1 MGSSA
6 GFFKVICVDPFA
18 TACKCSA
25 MPQMFDDVG
34 EIVEEALRRVGKRVV
49 LALPLG
55 IGKPNLIAN
64 EFFRRAR
71 ADATLDLTIFT
82 ALSLRKPTGSSP
94 LEKAFIEPLAAR
106 VFGNYPDLDY
116 LSAMRR
122 NDVPANV
129 RVIEF
134 FFEPGSQLNSPHAQ
148 SHYLCANY
156 THVARELL
164 ARGVNVIAHVV
175 AKRMVGGNTEIS
187 LGSNADVTV
196 DLLPEVAKLRAAGSP
211 VVLLGQVH
219 REMPFMLGAAHLHAE
234 SFDLLLDHSRY
245 DYDLF
250 APPNPSL
257 STVDHAIGL
266 HASAL
271 VRDGGTLQI
280 GIGELGDSIVY
291 SLLLRHQQN
300 EAWRQ
305 ALIDAG
311 TERSGALIDSDGGRA
326 PFNTGLFGATEM
338 FVDQMLD
345 LYRAGILRRRVYDY
359 LPLQRA
365 LAANGSST
373 RVDEALLE
381 AMLAA
386 GAGPVLSEVDVAALK
401 AAGVLRG
408 ETRFDKGCIVSPD
421 GVRIEANLGS
431 ASARAALA
439 RECLGLSL
447 QGGTVMHAGFL
458 LGPRSFYSALSAL
471 PENERRLFDMRGVGY
486 INQLYGD
493 DSTLRVAQRS
503 HARFVNTTMML
514 TTLGAAVSDGLADGR
529 VVSGVGGQYNFVA
542 MAHALPG
549 ARSVLCV
556 RSTRRKD
563 GKLSSNIVTSYG
575 HTTIPR
581 HLRDIAVT
589 EYGIADLRGRT
600 DSECVAAMLNIAD
613 SRFQDAL
620 LAEARRANKIDAGY
634 RIAEQY
640 RVNTPE
646 RLEEAFAA
654 QRRAG
659 LFSEYPFGTDLTR
672 EEIELARALR
682 WLKENTSGNGARL
695 RTVLR
700 ALFVKP
706 RDSERPSLARLQLDA
721 PHDFS
726 TRLTAKLVRLGLRA
740 TADRSR
746 TPSP

>member
-1 MGSSA
+1 
-6 GFFKVICVDPFA
+6 
-18 TACKCSA
+18 
-25 MPQMFDDVG
+25 
-34 EIVEEALRRVGKRVV
+34 
-49 LALPLG
+49 
-55 IGKPNLIAN
+55 
-64 EFFRRAR
+64 
-71 ADATLDLTIFT
+71 
-82 ALSLRKPTGSSP
+82 
-94 LEKAFIEPLAAR
+94 
-106 VFGNYPDLDY
+106 
-116 LSAMRR
+116 
-122 NDVPANV
+122 
-129 RVIEF
+129 
-134 FFEPGSQLNSPHAQ
+134 
-148 SHYLCANY
+148 
-156 THVARELL
+156 
-164 ARGVNVIAHVV
+164 VIAHVV
-175 AKRMVGGNTEIS
+175 ARRVVGGNTEIS
-187 LGSNADVTV
+187 LGSNPDVTV
-196 DLLPEVAKLRAAGSP
+196 DLLPEVAKLRAAGTP
-211 VVLLGQVH
+211 VVMLGQVH
-219 REMPFMLGAAHLHAE
+219 REMPFMLGAASLPAE
-234 SFDLLLDHSRY
+234 EFDLLLDHSRY

-257 STVDHAIGL
+257 SAVDHAIGL

-300 EAWRQ
+300 EAWRR

-311 TERSGALIDSDGGRA
+311 TERNAGLIDSVGGRA
-326 PFNTGLFGATEM
+326 PFATGLFGATEM

-365 LAANGSST
+365 LAANGSVT
-373 RVDEALLE
+373 RIDESLLE
-381 AMLAA
+381 ALLAA
-386 GAGPVLSEVDVAALK
+386 GAGPALDANDVAALK
-401 AAGVLRG
+401 AAGVLRS
-408 ETRFDKGCIVSPD
+408 ETRFEKGNIVSPD
-421 GVRIEANLGS
+421 GVRIEADLGS
-431 ASARAALA
+431 ASVRAALA
-439 RECLGLSL
+439 QDCLGLQL

-458 LGPRSFYSALSAL
+458 LGPRSFYSALCAL

-493 DSTLRVAQRS
+493 DAALRVAQRG

-563 GKLSSNIVTSYG
+563 GKLASNIVTSYG

-600 DSECVAAMLNIAD
+600 DAECVAAMLKIAD

-620 LAEARRANKIDAGY
+620 LADAKRANKIDAGY
-634 RIAEQY
+634 QIPEPHRH
-640 RVNTPE
+640 NTPQ
-646 RLEEAFAA
+646 RLEEAFAV

-682 WLKENTSGNGARL
+682 WLKENTSGKVARL
-695 RTVLR
+695 RTIAR

-706 RDSERPSLARLQLDA
+706 RDSEGPCLARLQLDA
-721 PHDFS
+721 PVDFP
-726 TRLTAKLVRLGLRA
+726 TRLTAKLVRLSLRA
-740 TADRSR
+740 TADER
-746 TPSP
+746 PASP

>member
-1 MGSSA
+1 
-6 GFFKVICVDPFA
+6 
-18 TACKCSA
+18 

-34 EIVEEALRRVGKRVV
+34 EIVEEALRRVGNRVV

-71 ADATLDLTIFT
+71 ADSSLDLTIFT
-82 ALSLRKPTGSSP
+82 ALSLRKPTGSSA
-94 LEKAFIEPLAAR
+94 LEKAFIDPLAAR

-116 LSAMRR
+116 LSAVRR
-122 NDVPANV
+122 DEVPPNV

-134 FFEPGSQLNSPHAQ
+134 FFEPGSQLHSTHAQ

-156 THVARELL
+156 THVTRELL

-175 AKRMVGGNTEIS
+175 ARRSSGGSTEIS
-187 LGSNADVTV
+187 LGSNPDVTV
-196 DLLPEVAKLRAAGSP
+196 DLLPEVAKLRAAGTP
-211 VVLLGQVH
+211 VVVLGQVH
-219 REMPFMLGAAHLHAE
+219 REMPFMLGAAVQPADT
-234 SFDLLLDHSRY
+234 FDLLLDHSRY

-266 HASAL
+266 HASSL
-271 VRDGGTLQI
+271 VRDAGTLQI

-300 EAWRQ
+300 EAWRR
-305 ALIDAG
+305 ALVDAG
-311 TERSGALIDSDGGRA
+311 TERHAALIDSVGGRA
-326 PFNTGLFGATEM
+326 AFTTGLFGATEM

-365 LAANGSST
+365 LAANGSSP
-373 RVDEALLE
+373 RVDERLLE

-386 GAGPVLSEVDVAALK
+386 GAGPVLDAGAVEALK
-401 AAGVLRG
+401 IAGVFRSD
-408 ETRFDKGCIVSPD
+408 TRFDGGVIVSPD
-421 GVRIEANLGS
+421 GARIEPDIGN
-431 ASARAALA
+431 ARVRAQLA
-439 RECLGLSL
+439 KECLGLEL
-447 QGGTVMHAGFL
+447 QGGTVMQAGFL
-458 LGPRSFYSALSAL
+458 LGPRSFYAALCVL

-486 INQLYGD
+486 INQLYGPD
-493 DSTLRVAQRS
+493 QDLRIAQRS

-514 TTLGAAVSDGLADGR
+514 TTLGAAISDGLADGR
-529 VVSGVGGQYNFVA
+529 VVSGVGGQYNFVS

-549 ARSVLCV
+549 ARSILCV
-556 RSTRRKD
+556 RATRRKD
-563 GKLSSNIVTSYG
+563 GKLGSNIVTSYG
-575 HTTIPR
+575 HVTIPR

-600 DSECVAAMLNIAD
+600 DAECIAAMLNIAD
-613 SRFQDAL
+613 SRFQNAL
-620 LAEARRANKIDAGY
+620 LADAKRAHKIDASY
-634 RIAEQY
+634 QVPEQF
-640 RVNTPE
+640 RHNTPQA
-646 RLEEAFAA
+646 LEEAFAA

-682 WLKENTSGNGARL
+682 WLKERTGGTTARWK
-695 RTVLR
+695 TIAR
-700 ALFVKP
+700 ALLVGK
-706 RDSERPSLARLQLDA
+706 RSSEDHCLARLQLEA
-721 PHDFS
+721 PADFR
-726 TRLTAKLVRLGLRA
+726 TRVAAKLVRLALRE
-740 TADRSR
+740 TS
-746 TPSP
+746 TGS

>member
-1 MGSSA
+1 
-6 GFFKVICVDPFA
+6 
-18 TACKCSA
+18 

-34 EIVEEALRRVGKRVV
+34 EIVEESLRRVGKRVV

-71 ADATLDLTIFT
+71 GDSSLDLTIFT
-82 ALSLRKPTGSSP
+82 ALSLRKPTGQSA

-106 VFGNYPDLDY
+106 VFGNYPELDY
-116 LSAMRR
+116 LQAVRA
-122 NDVPANV
+122 DTVPPNV

-134 FFEPGSQLNSPHAQ
+134 FFEPGSLLNSAHAQ
-148 SHYLCANY
+148 SHYLSTNY

-175 AKRMVGGNTEIS
+175 AKRVVAGVTEIS
-187 LGSNADVTV
+187 LGSNPDVTI
-196 DLLPEVAKLRAAGSP
+196 DLLPALAPLRAAGQT
-211 VVLLGQVH
+211 VILVGQVH
-219 REMPFMLGAAHLHAE
+219 REMPFMLGAASLGADA
-234 SFDLLLDHSRY
+234 FDLLLDHSRY

-257 STVDHAIGL
+257 SAVDHAIGL
-266 HASAL
+266 HASSL

-300 EAWRQ
+300 QAWRQ
-305 ALIDAG
+305 ALTDAR
-311 TERSGALIDSDGGRA
+311 TERSAALIDSIGGRT
-326 PFNTGLFGATEM
+326 PFAAGLFGATEM

-365 LAANGSST
+365 LAANGSGS

-381 AMLAA
+381 ALLAA
-386 GAGPVLSEVDVAALK
+386 GAGPVLDEHEVAALK
-401 AAGVLRG
+401 AAGVLRA
-408 ETRFDKGCIVSPD
+408 ETRFHAGHIVSPD
-421 GVRIEANLGS
+421 GVSIEANLGS
-431 ASARAALA
+431 AKVRATLA
-439 RECLGLSL
+439 RECLGLHL

-458 LGPRSFYSALSAL
+458 LGPRAFYAALREL
-471 PENERRLFDMRGVGY
+471 PESERRLFDMRGVGY
-486 INQLYGD
+486 INQLYGAD
-493 DSTLRVAQRS
+493 IALREAQRC

-514 TTLGAAVSDGLADGR
+514 TTLGAAVSDGLDDGR

-549 ARSVLCV
+549 ARSVLCA
-556 RSTRRKD
+556 RATRRKD
-563 GKLSSNIVTSYG
+563 GAVNSNIVTSYG

-581 HLRDIAVT
+581 HLRDVAIT

-600 DSECVAAMLNIAD
+600 DAECVAAMLNIAD
-613 SRFQDAL
+613 SRFQEGL
-620 LAEARRANKIDAGY
+620 LAAARRANKIDAGY
-634 RIAEQY
+634 RIPEEF
-640 RVNTPE
+640 RGNTPE
-646 RLEEAFAA
+646 RIAAGFAA

-672 EEIELARALR
+672 EEIDLARALR
-682 WLKENTSGNGARL
+682 WLKENTGGTRARL
-695 RTVLR
+695 RTIVR
-700 ALFVKP
+700 ALFSQPGKAE
-706 RDSERPSLARLQLDA
+706 RAGLTRMHLDSPQDFSARLN
-721 PHDFS
+721 
-726 TRLTAKLVRLGLRA
+726 AKLVTLALRA
-740 TADRSR
+740 TAEARPPPTSQTNATD
-746 TPSP
+746 P

>member
-1 MGSSA
+1 
-6 GFFKVICVDPFA
+6 
-18 TACKCSA
+18 

-82 ALSLRKPTGSSP
+82 ALSLRKPTGSTA

-116 LSAMRR
+116 LRAVRSGAM
-122 NDVPANV
+122 PANV

-134 FFEPGSQLNSPHAQ
+134 FFEPGALLNSPHAQ
-148 SHYLCANY
+148 SHYLSANY

-175 AKRMVGGNTEIS
+175 ARRLVGGVTEIS
-187 LGSNADVTV
+187 FGSNPDVSV
-196 DLLPEVAKLRAAGSP
+196 DLIPELAKLRAAGQS
-211 VVLLGQVH
+211 VVMLGQVH
-219 REMPFMLGAAHLHAE
+219 REMPFMLGAANVGADT
-234 SFDLLLDHSRY
+234 FDLLLDHSRY

-266 HASAL
+266 HASSL

-291 SLLLRHQQN
+291 ALLLRHQQN
-300 EAWRQ
+300 DAWRR
-305 ALIDAG
+305 ALADAG
-311 TERSGALIDSDGGRA
+311 TERSAALVDAVGGRESFA
-326 PFNTGLFGATEM
+326 AGLFGATEM

-365 LAANGSST
+365 LSANGTIT
-373 RVDEALLE
+373 RIDETLLE
-381 AMLAA
+381 ALLAA
-386 GAGPVLSEVDVAALK
+386 GAGPKLDAVDVAALK
-401 AAGVLRG
+401 SAGVLRS
-408 ETRFDKGCIVSPD
+408 ETGFDSGSIISPE
-421 GVRIEANLGS
+421 GVRIEANLGR
-431 ASARAALA
+431 AATRAALA
-439 RECLGLSL
+439 RDCLGLHL
-447 QGGTVMHAGFL
+447 QGGTVMHAAFL
-458 LGPRSFYSALSAL
+458 LGPRAFYAALGAL
-471 PENERRLFDMRGVGY
+471 PESERRLFDMRGVSY
-486 INQLYGD
+486 INQLYGED
-493 DSTLRVAQRS
+493 FSLRVAQRS

-514 TTLGAAVSDGLADGR
+514 TTLGAAVSDGLDDGR

-549 ARSVLCV
+549 ARSVLCA
-556 RSTRRKD
+556 RATRRKD
-563 GKLSSNIVTSYG
+563 GRVSSNIVMSYG
-575 HTTIPR
+575 QVTIPR
-581 HLRDIAVT
+581 HLRDIAIT

-600 DSECVAAMLNIAD
+600 DAECIAAMLNIAD
-613 SRFQDAL
+613 ARFQDEL
-620 LAEARRANKIDAGY
+620 LNAAKRANKIDAGY
-634 RIAEQY
+634 HIPAQFRN
-640 RVNTPE
+640 NTPE
-646 RLEEAFAA
+646 RLEEAFAGP
-654 QRRAG
+654 RRAG

-672 EEIELARALR
+672 EEIDLARALR
-682 WLKENTSGNGARL
+682 WLKENTASL
-695 RTVLR
+695 RGRAGTLSR
-700 ALFVKP
+700 ALFTRP
-706 RDSERPSLARLQLDA
+706 REAEAAGLARMQLSDPRNFSERLN
-721 PHDFS
+721 
-726 TRLTAKLVRLGLRA
+726 AKLVTLGLRA
-740 TADRSR
+740 TSAARPGS
-746 TPSP
+746 TSQTTATGP

>member
-1 MGSSA
+1 
-6 GFFKVICVDPFA
+6 
-18 TACKCSA
+18 

-71 ADATLDLTIFT
+71 ADASLDLTIFT
-82 ALSLRKPTGSSP
+82 ALSLRKPTGSTP
-94 LEKAFIEPLAAR
+94 LEKAFIDPLASR

-116 LSAMRR
+116 LAAIRR
-122 NDVPANV
+122 NDVPPNV

-134 FFEPGSQLNSPHAQ
+134 FFEPGSQLNAAHAQ

-175 AKRMVGGNTEIS
+175 ARRASGGSGEIS
-187 LGSNADVTV
+187 LGSNPDVTV
-196 DLLPEVAKLRAAGSP
+196 DLLPEVAKLRAAGTP
-211 VVLLGQVH
+211 IVMLGQVH
-219 REMPFMLGAAHLHAE
+219 REMPFMLGAAALPADN
-234 SFDLLLDHSRY
+234 FDLLLDHSRY

-266 HASAL
+266 HASSL
-271 VRDGGTLQI
+271 VRDAGTLQI

-300 EAWRQ
+300 EAWRR
-305 ALIDAG
+305 ALADAG
-311 TERSGALIDSDGGRA
+311 TERNAALVDAVGGRA
-326 PFNTGLFGATEM
+326 PFAIGLFGATEM

-345 LYRAGILRRRVYDY
+345 LYRAGILRRRVHDY

-365 LAANGSST
+365 LAANGSSP
-373 RVDEALLE
+373 RVDESLLE

-386 GAGPVLSEVDVAALK
+386 GAGPVLDEDAVESLK
-401 AAGVLRG
+401 AAGVLRSD
-408 ETRFDKGCIVSPD
+408 TRFDRGAIVSPD
-421 GVRIEANLGS
+421 GTRIEPDISN
-431 ASARAALA
+431 ARVRAELA
-439 RECLGLSL
+439 RECLGLEL

-458 LGPRSFYSALSAL
+458 LGPRAFYAALSAL
-471 PENERRLFDMRGVGY
+471 PENERRLFDMRGVGF
-486 INQLYGD
+486 INQLYGPD
-493 DSTLRVAQRS
+493 QELRIAQRS
-503 HARFVNTTMML
+503 HARFVNTAMML
-514 TTLGAAVSDGLADGR
+514 TTLGAAISDGLADGR
-529 VVSGVGGQYNFVA
+529 VVCGVGGQYNFVA

-581 HLRDIAVT
+581 HLRDIAIT

-600 DSECVAAMLNIAD
+600 DAECVAAMLNIAD
-613 SRFQDAL
+613 SRFQGAL
-620 LAEARRANKIDAGY
+620 LAEAKRANKIDASY
-634 RIAEQY
+634 QVPEAFR
-640 RVNTPE
+640 RNTPE
-646 RLEEAFAA
+646 ALEEAFAA

-682 WLKENTSGNGARL
+682 WLKEHTAGSAARL
-695 RTVLR
+695 RTIAR
-700 ALFVKP
+700 AAFVRP
-706 RDSERPSLARLQLDA
+706 RSSEEAFLARLQLGA
-721 PHDFS
+721 PADFRS
-726 TRLTAKLVRLGLRA
+726 RLTAKLVRLALRT
-740 TADRSR
+740 TAIS
-746 TPSP
+746 T